1 MPPISKSAVATLSM
15 HAARPCIGKL
25 SNDFAF
31 PNLKV
36 VLRGLYDMK
45 PKMLSD
51 LSRMRSIRVRGECAH
66 PP

>member
-1 MPPISKSAVATLSM
+1 MPPISKSAVATLYM

-36 VLRGLYDMK
+36 VLRGLYERK
-45 PKMLSD
+45 PK
-51 LSRMRSIRVRGECAH
+51 VRA
-66 PP
+66 